1 MTVRVREARTSAE
14 LDNVFRLR
22 HQVFVDEEHYMQQ
35 HADARIADRFDAY
48 PTSTNIIALV
58 DDQIV
63 GSIRFMKRSPAGI
76 STDEF
81 YDYGA
86 CIEPEPRDG
95 ASGML
100 VVARSCRATPRLV
113 TSLMSMGYLW
123 AASQGITRLFGTINP
138 ERLAA
143 FQATGYRQVAP
154 QFHHSLRDLDVIPMT
169 LEMASI
175 SRHFADFIRQ
185 HQSLGFPCPGERQF
199 HAPGEI
205 VIPDCRPDDA
215 TYRIVLGHAA
225 VINKRSDTIG
235 ELGPGDVFGQPSIPR
250 REYTAH
256 ASSPST
262 SSTSLSSGRAPPPS
276 SPREGPTLPE
286 PAPPKRIRSTDQAS
300 PATLRIDVVAPIRE
314 ATTVQEL
321 SAPARAAGRLET
333 NGRHLLGGLVG
344 AHRR

>member
-14 LDNVFRLR
+14 LDEVFRLR
-22 HQVFVDEEHYMQQ
+22 HQVFVNEERYMHQ

-81 YDYGA
+81 YDYTA

-113 TSLMSMGYLW
+113 TSMMSMGYLW
-123 AASQGITRLFGTINP
+123 AATHGITRLFGTINP

-143 FQATGYRQVAP
+143 FEATGYRQVAP
-154 QFHHSLRDLDVIPMT
+154 QFHHPLRDLDVVPMT
-169 LEMASI
+169 LDMTSI
-175 SRHFADFIRQ
+175 NPHLAAFIRL
-185 HQSLGFPCPGERQF
+185 HRSVDFPCPGERQF

-205 VIPDCRPDDA
+205 VIPADHPA
-215 TYRIVLGHAA
+215 GVTYRIVRGRAA
-225 VINKRSDTIG
+225 VIDERCDKVG
-235 ELGPGDVFGQPSIPR
+235 ELRRGDVFGQPYVPQARTHGARIVALDELDLIVERPGR
-250 REYTAH
+250 
-256 ASSPST
+256 ASSDP
-262 SSTSLSSGRAPPPS
+262 
-276 SPREGPTLPE
+276 
-286 PAPPKRIRSTDQAS
+286 
-300 PATLRIDVVAPIRE
+300 
-314 ATTVQEL
+314 
-321 SAPARAAGRLET
+321 
-333 NGRHLLGGLVG
+333 
-344 AHRR
+344 